1 MYENLRKTLL
11 THKLR
16 IVPKLH
22 GYDNL
27 RKDMTAKNNDVVLC
41 FVMEQIAQ

>member
-1 MYENLRKTLL
+1 MYENLRKAVP

-27 RKDMTAKNNDVVLC
+27 CKDMTAKNNDVVLC
-41 FVMEQIAQ
+41 FVMEEVKS